1 MSLEGA
7 SKSMEKI
14 AVDIMEL
21 RNKSGNEAVE
31 DLVKFL
37 EEKLGVKVDVSGDKL
52 LLSSSE
58 GKGMK
63 EFSRSYLRVL
73 LRKFLHKTELKEDF
87 RVIAGANGSLIV
99 KGKKIVE
106 VEE

>member
-1 MSLEGA
+1 
-7 SKSMEKI
+7 MEKI
-14 AVDIMEL
+14 VVDVMEL
-21 RNKSGNEAVE
+21 RSKSGNEAVE

-37 EEKLGVKVDVSGDKL
+37 EEKLHVKVDVSGDQL
-52 LLSSSE
+52 LLSFGGE
-58 GKGMK
+58 KGAK
-63 EFSRSYLRVL
+63 GFSRSYLRVV

-87 RVIAGANGSLIV
+87 RVIAGVDGSLIV

>member
-1 MSLEGA
+1 M
-7 SKSMEKI
+7 SMEKI
-14 AVDIMEL
+14 AVDVMEL
-21 RNKSGNEAVE
+21 RDKSGNEAVE

-37 EEKLGVKVDVSGDKL
+37 EEKLGVKVDVSGDQL
-52 LLSSSE
+52 LLNSSE
-58 GKGMK
+58 GKDMK
-63 EFSRSYLRVL
+63 EFSRSYLRML

-87 RVIAGANGSLIV
+87 RVIAGTNGSLIV